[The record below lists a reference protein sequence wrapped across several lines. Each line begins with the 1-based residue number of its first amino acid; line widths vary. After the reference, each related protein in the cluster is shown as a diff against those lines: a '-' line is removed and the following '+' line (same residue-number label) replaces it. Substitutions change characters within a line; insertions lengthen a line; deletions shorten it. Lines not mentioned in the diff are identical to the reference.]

1 MLELQMKQH
10 CLIIDTIETD
20 AQNSMSNQQLH
31 ARDQVLHRMQEQIR
45 IRDNLLNQA
54 EKHFTENK
62 VDVHL
67 DDPKLM
73 NYDELVKI
81 NSSIPKISNISTNP
95 YGMDPEPRSQLSII
109 KSKYKS
115 KLATNSSLPP
125 IPKAKESEQ
134 PSFMQRRNPYQ
145 SKQYGNPYNR
155 GKIIGKMGISQANR
169 NPRLNMN
176 SSSIHSQMRKNKH
189 TFSTPAMKM
198 KKRYGHK
205 LKTAVAR
212 DNSVTKFSPNNK
224 PYGIPKTGVRHGIH
238 IRNEIGR
245 RLRSPEE
252 RKIVDS
258 VRSNDESIIS
268 TASSNDGGKKGK
280 SDPSL
285 QVAGQP
291 LTLRKG
297 GGRFERTPF
306 SRKPRNNLR
315 NIAQQNFSVDQRIN
329 KFKKKELL
337 ANLNRQYR
345 NKYL

>member
-1 MLELQMKQH
+1 MEH
-10 CLIIDTIETD
+10 
-20 AQNSMSNQQLH
+20 
-31 ARDQVLHRMQEQIR
+31 
-45 IRDNLLNQA
+45 
-54 EKHFTENK
+54 
-62 VDVHL
+62 
-67 DDPKLM
+67 
-73 NYDELVKI
+73 
-81 NSSIPKISNISTNP
+81 
-95 YGMDPEPRSQLSII
+95 EPRSHLNII
-109 KSKYKS
+109 KSKYKA
-115 KLATNSSLPP
+115 KLGTNSSLPP
-125 IPKAKESEQ
+125 IPKARESDQ
-134 PSFMQRRNPYQ
+134 PSFLQRRNPYLN
-145 SKQYGNPYNR
+145 KQYGNNYNR
-155 GKIIGKMGISQANR
+155 GKVIGKTGISQNNR
-169 NPRLNMN
+169 NPRINMN
-176 SSSIHSQMRKNKH
+176 NNSIHSQMRKNKH

-198 KKRYGHK
+198 KKRYGYK

-224 PYGIPKTGVRHGIH
+224 PYGIPKTGIRNGIH

-252 RKIVDS
+252 RKIMES

-268 TASSNDGGKKGK
+268 TASSNDGGKKAHGDA
-280 SDPSL
+280 SNL